1 MDSPPSDLFDV
12 LSRRIKNS
20 ALRGLGGI
28 SRNPDHDEF

>member
-12 LSRRIKNS
+12 LFRRYQNS

-28 SRNPDHDEF
+28 SRNLDPDEF